1 MSQVRLV
8 VFDIAGTTLLDSG
21 NVAEAFTTAMR
32 EHGYVISTE
41 EVNPLMGYK
50 KPVAIRMLLEKYE
63 QDDPQRITDTLVH
76 AIHDRFVGLMI
87 VYYQTGSGVEPLPG
101 VDKVFTYLKGKGVK
115 IGLDTGF
122 SKDIAQAIIDR
133 LGWEKEG
140 KVNYVVA
147 SDEVPSGRPAPY
159 MIQKMM
165 DLAGISDPE
174 EVVKIGDT
182 EVDINEGKNARCLFS
197 IGITTGAFT
206 REELAK
212 YHPTHIIDHLEEL
225 IPILESVN

>member
-1 MSQVRLV
+1 MNKVQLV
-8 VFDIAGTTLLDSG
+8 VFDIAGTTVLDGG
-21 NVAEAFTTAMR
+21 NVAIAFAQAMQ
-32 EHGYVISTE
+32 EHGYTITRE

-63 QDDPQRITDTLVH
+63 TDPARITDTLIH
-76 AIHDRFVGLMI
+76 AIHDRFVALMI
-87 VYYQTGSGVEPLPG
+87 EYYRTGQGVEPLPG
-101 VDKVFTYLKGKGVK
+101 VDKVFSYLKAKGVK

-122 SKDIAQAIIDR
+122 SKDIAQTILDR

-147 SDEVPSGRPAPY
+147 SDEVPSGRPAPF

-165 DLAGISDPE
+165 AEAGISDPRQ
-174 EVVKIGDT
+174 VIKIGDT
-182 EVDINEGKNARCLFS
+182 EVDINEGLNAGCLFS
-197 IGITTGAFT
+197 IGVTTGAFT

-212 YHPTHIIDHLEEL
+212 YHPTHIIDHMEEL

>member
-1 MSQVRLV
+1 MNKVRLV
-8 VFDIAGTTLLDSG
+8 VFDIAGTTLQDSG
-21 NVAEAFTTAMR
+21 NVAKAFSAAMK
-32 EHGYVISTE
+32 EHGYDIPE
-41 EVNPLMGYK
+41 AEVNPLMGYK
-50 KPVAIRMLLEKYE
+50 KPLAIRMMLEKYE
-63 QDDPQRITDTLVH
+63 QNPALITEVLIHT
-76 AIHDRFVGLMI
+76 IHDRFVELMI
-87 VYYQTGSGVEPLPG
+87 EYYKTGSGVVPLPG
-101 VDKVFTYLKGKGVK
+101 VDSVFSYLKERGVK

-147 SDEVPSGRPAPY
+147 SDEVPSGRPAPF
-159 MIQKMM
+159 MIRKMM
-165 DLAGISDPE
+165 DEAGIADPL

-182 EVDINEGKNARCLFS
+182 EVDINEGLNAGCLFS

-212 YHPTHIIDHLEEL
+212 YNPSHIIDHIEEL